1 MEVEIFKSDEFGS
14 IRTMIIED
22 ELHFVGRDVAAAL
35 GYANPTKAVRTH
47 CLGDGDGGPK
57 WAPIV
62 DSLGRNQQ
70 ATVIDEG
77 DVYALIFSSKLENA
91 KKFKRWVTKEVLP
104 SIRKHGAYM
113 TAQTIED
120 VLSDPDTIIRLAQDL
135 KAEQAKRKAEEA
147 KRLKVEAK
155 NKKLK
160 PKADY
165 ADAVIGA
172 GDTVSIRDWVN
183 SLKSDRGLQV
193 GERKV
198 IQLLLDKSMIYRK
211 GKELR
216 AYSEYD
222 KLFSLVPLVTTTQG
236 GSKQRM
242 QLRVTGRGQV
252 KVGDRVVKHFRKEA
266 TK

>member
-1 MEVEIFKSDEFGS
+1 MDIEVFKNQDFGE
-14 IRTMIIED
+14 IRTVVKDGEPWFIAKDIA
-22 ELHFVGRDVAAAL
+22 VAL
-35 GYANPTKAVRTH
+35 GYKIAGDMTRILDEDEKGAQIVPTPGGDQSMIAISESGLYSAILRSKRT
-47 CLGDGDGGPK
+47 
-57 WAPIV
+57 A
-62 DSLGRNQQ
+62 
-70 ATVIDEG
+70 
-77 DVYALIFSSKLENA
+77 A
-91 KKFKRWVTKEVLP
+91 KKFKKWVTSEVLP

-135 KAEQAKRKAEEA
+135 KAEQAKR
-147 KRLKVEAK
+147 LKVEAK
-155 NKKLK
+155 NKKMK

-172 GDTVSIRDWVN
+172 EDTVSIRDWVN

-198 IQLLLDKSMIYRK
+198 IKLLLDTEVIYRK

-216 AYSEYD
+216 AYAKYD
-222 KLFSLVPLVTTTQG
+222 KFFSLVPLVTTTQG

-252 KVGDRVVKHFRKEA
+252 KVGDRVVKHFRKENIDG
-266 TK
+266 